1 MSAPPL
7 SRPAPTTH
15 SRAVR
20 WSTTAALAVTV
31 LIIVTGGIVRVTGS
45 GLGCPTWPRCTDDS
59 FTSATASTGLHGAI
73 EFGNRMLT
81 TVIVLAVGAVIVSC
95 LLQRPRH
102 RTLLWSAWGQ
112 FAGVLLNAVVGGITV
127 WTGLNPYVVAAH
139 FLAAIALLASTTVS
153 YDIAH
158 RALLPAPSASS
169 RRLAWALGVVTAVV
183 VVLGTL
189 VTGAGPHPG
198 DSSEVH
204 RIPVPW
210 TAVTVVHGV
219 AATAALALAAATV
232 LVARRAGD
240 DLVRRRAL
248 VLLVLFV
255 AQAALG
261 VYQSLDGLPGLAVVL
276 HLAGAALTWAGAVRV
291 LLAAR
296 SHDVDRRA
304 EELLSA

>member
-1 MSAPPL
+1 MS
-7 SRPAPTTH
+7 PAPLTH

-20 WSTTAALAVTV
+20 WTTTVAVAVAV

-81 TVIVLAVGAVIVSC
+81 TVICIAVGAVIIAC

-102 RTLLWSAWGQ
+102 RALLFSAWGQ
-112 FAGVLLNAVVGGITV
+112 FVGVLLNAVVGGITV
-127 WTGLNPYVVAAH
+127 LTGLNPYVVALH
-139 FLAAIALLASTTVS
+139 FLAAIALLVSTTVS

-158 RALLPAPSASS
+158 RAVVPAPAETT
-169 RRLAWALGVVTAVV
+169 RRLARWLVAVTGVV
-183 VVLGTL
+183 VVLGTV

-198 DSSEVH
+198 DSAEVH
-204 RIPVPW
+204 RIPVHW
-210 TAVTVVHGV
+210 ATITVVHGV
-219 AATAALALAAATV
+219 FAVAALVLAAAV
-232 LVARRAGD
+232 VVVARRAGD
-240 DLVRRRAL
+240 DLVRRRAT

-261 VYQSLDGLPGLAVVL
+261 TFQSLDGLPGLAVVL
-276 HLAGAALTWAGAVRV
+276 HLGGAALTAAGATRV

-296 SHDVDRRA
+296 STSVDRRA
-304 EELLSA
+304 PEALAV